1 MKTFENADVPSLVE
15 EQKRVIEEWHA
26 KEPSIRG
33 WDDACRLIGAGPLP
47 SLRGYA
53 ASIARINTFQ
63 WHEEDKARD
72 PGASDSVIAAV
83 KRTID
88 ASNQRRV
95 DEIERLD
102 LLIHEGLKAAG
113 TQGRAASYSSET
125 PGSLV
130 DRISILLLK
139 LYHTRERMEAV
150 DGAAREK
157 FAARLRTQEE
167 QLADLTAFLR
177 DLFAGLRDGTRG
189 FKLYFQFKMYN
200 DPETNPYMRRR

>member
-1 MKTFENADVPSLVE
+1 MKLLEGADVGTIVA
-15 EQKRVIEEWHA
+15 EQRRVIEEWHA
-26 KEPSIRG
+26 REASIRG
-33 WDDACRLIGAGPLP
+33 WDDACRLIAAGPIP
-47 SLRGYA
+47 SIRGYA

-102 LLIHEGLKAAG
+102 LLIHQGLESA
-113 TQGRAASYSSET
+113 GRAGRGASFSSET

-139 LYHTRERMEAV
+139 IYHTREHLDSAQ
-150 DGAAREK
+150 GPAREK
-157 FAARLRTQEE
+157 FASRLRTQEE

-200 DPETNPYMRRR
+200 DPETNPYLRRR